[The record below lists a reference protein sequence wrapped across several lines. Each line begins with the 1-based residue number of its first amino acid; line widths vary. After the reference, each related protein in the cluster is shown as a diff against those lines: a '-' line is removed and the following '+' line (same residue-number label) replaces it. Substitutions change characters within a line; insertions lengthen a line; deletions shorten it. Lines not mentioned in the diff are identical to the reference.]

1 MVLVRTMRCLMSP
14 FSVHPCSLETIGN
27 LHYSCAHV
35 QNAETSW
42 VFSFDC
48 AVEPLP
54 RIDRDLGVHQELE
67 ARTTEGHSPRGPI
80 HRIRARSQ
88 GCLSRRILQWL
99 GETRDTDDSRRW
111 NGLVSGR
118 ALEGR
123 GVSLHVC
130 H

>member
-14 FSVHPCSLETIGN
+14 SKVHTCSLETIGN

-35 QNAETSW
+35 QNAEMSW
-42 VFSFDC
+42 VFSLDC
-48 AVEPLP
+48 PVEPLP
-54 RIDRDLGVHQELE
+54 RIDRDLGVYQDLE
-67 ARTTEGHSPRGPI
+67 ARTTENHSSRGPI

-88 GCLSRRILQWL
+88 GCLSRRFLQWV
-99 GETRDTDDSRRW
+99 GETRDTYDHRRW
-111 NGLVSGR
+111 DGLVSGR
-118 ALEGR
+118 ALEAR